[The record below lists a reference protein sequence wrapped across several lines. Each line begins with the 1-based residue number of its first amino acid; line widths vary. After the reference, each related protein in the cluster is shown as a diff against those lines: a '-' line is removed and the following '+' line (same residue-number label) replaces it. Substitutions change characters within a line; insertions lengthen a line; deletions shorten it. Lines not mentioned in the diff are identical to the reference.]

1 MPGMSGWSGTAGRM
15 LDIGTFL
22 TTDNHGKEVSGMD
35 GSMGGTASGAFLI
48 SSGILNV
55 GAGVLSYPGPQL
67 IGGASVVFTGYLGE
81 RLGNSLYDSYQ
92 KKVYVDY
99 IYDLSND
106 ISKNDKDEFR
116 ARLKQYFVVED

>member
-1 MPGMSGWSGTAGRM
+1 MSGWSGTAGRM
-15 LDIGTFL
+15 LDVGTFL

-35 GSMGGTASGAFLI
+35 GSMGGTALGAFLI

-55 GAGVLSYPGPQL
+55 GAGVLPYPGPQL
-67 IGGASVVFTGYLGE
+67 IGGASIVFTGYLGE
-81 RLGNSLYDSYQ
+81 QFGHSLYNSYQ
-92 KKVYVDY
+92 RKKAYVDY
-99 IYDLSND
+99 IYNLSND

>member
-1 MPGMSGWSGTAGRM
+1 MSGWSGTAGRM

-35 GSMGGTASGAFLI
+35 GSMGGTALGAFLI

-67 IGGASVVFTGYLGE
+67 IGGASVVFTGYLGK

-92 KKVYVDY
+92 RKKVYVDY

-116 ARLKQYFVVED
+116 ERLKQYFVVED

>member
-1 MPGMSGWSGTAGRM
+1 MSGWSGTAGRM

-55 GAGVLSYPGPQL
+55 GNLLYPGSQL
-67 IGGASVVFTGYLGE
+67 IGGASVVFTGCLGK

-92 KKVYVDY
+92 RKKVYVDY

>member
-1 MPGMSGWSGTAGRM
+1 MSGWSGTAGRM
-15 LDIGTFL
+15 LDVGTFL
-22 TTDNHGKEVSGMD
+22 TTDNHGKEVSGMA
-35 GSMGGTASGAFLI
+35 GSMGGTALGAFLI

-55 GAGVLSYPGPQL
+55 GNLPYPGPQL
-67 IGGASVVFTGYLGE
+67 IGGANVVFTGYLGE

-92 KKVYVDY
+92 RKKVYVDY

-116 ARLKQYFVVED
+116 ERLKQYFVVED

>member
-1 MPGMSGWSGTAGRM
+1 M

-35 GSMGGTASGAFLI
+35 GSMGGTALGVFLI

-92 KKVYVDY
+92 RKKYMWIISM
-99 IYDLSND
+99 IYQMILIKMIKMNLEKGLNN
-106 ISKNDKDEFR
+106 I
-116 ARLKQYFVVED
+116 LL